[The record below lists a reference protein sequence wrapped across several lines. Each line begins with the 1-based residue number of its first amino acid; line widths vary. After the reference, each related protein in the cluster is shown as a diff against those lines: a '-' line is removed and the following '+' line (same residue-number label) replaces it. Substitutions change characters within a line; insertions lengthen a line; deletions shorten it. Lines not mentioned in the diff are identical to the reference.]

1 MNLLDAFNSFNQQV
15 PVLDIWDIRRNEA
28 LRSLEKTGWPTRK
41 KETWKYTNLQAL
53 KSLALKYAVQAPA
66 IPAATQELLP
76 GFHHIIFNDGV
87 LKSFPQN
94 VPGLQVVELRQ
105 ALVAKSGPWTKWMG
119 RWEADLLKL
128 RKEKD
133 FTEHVSE
140 AFMDSGVCIQVDPNT
155 KLDQPVQIAFFNSG
169 SASANFSSTQVWIDL
184 GAGSRSDLVLTSTGN
199 DLQINQTQIWAHPN
213 SKTTFLKY
221 GELRAEKSD
230 FQRVEVQ
237 IEANAEF
244 DSWSVGLGGRLQR
257 NELELFIKGSGVT
270 ANAWGVSL
278 ASGTTV
284 LDHHTLIDHVVGGS
298 RSEQL
303 YKGILSD
310 ESRVVFDGAVHIRPG
325 ADKASSEQLNKNL
338 ILNGTAEVDS
348 KPQLQVLADDVKATH
363 GSATGQM
370 SDEELF
376 YFQSRGISLAE
387 SKRLLATG
395 FVMDLIE
402 RHPVESV
409 RKLIFSRLKTAF
421 DRSWEQVK

>member
-1 MNLLDAFNSFNQQV
+1 MNLLDAHSSFNQLV
-15 PVLDIWDIRRNEA
+15 PVLDIWDVRRTEA

-41 KETWKYTNLQAL
+41 DETWKYTNLQAL
-53 KSLALKYAVQAPA
+53 KALALKYSTQAPN

-76 GFHHIIFNDGV
+76 GFHQIVFNDGV

-94 VPGLQVVELRQ
+94 VPGLQVIELRQ

-119 RWEADLLKL
+119 RWEAELAKL
-128 RKEKD
+128 RTQKD
-133 FTEHVSE
+133 FTERISE
-140 AFMDSGVCIQVDPNT
+140 AFLDSGVCIQIDPNT
-155 KLDQPVQIAFFNSG
+155 KLTQPLQIAFFNSG
-169 SASANFSSTQVWIDL
+169 STAANFSSTQVWIDL
-184 GAGSRSDLVLTSTGN
+184 GTGSRSDLVLTSAGN
-199 DLQINQTQIWAHPN
+199 DLQINQTQIWAHEN

-221 GELRAEKSD
+221 SELREEKTD
-230 FQRVEVQ
+230 FQRIEVQ
-237 IEANAEF
+237 LESNCEF

-257 NELELFIKGSGVT
+257 NELELYLKGAGIT

-284 LDHHTLIDHVVGGS
+284 VDHHTLIDHVKGGS

-310 ESRVVFDGAVHIRPG
+310 ESRVVFDGQVRIRQG

-376 YFQSRGISLAE
+376 YFQSRGISLAD

-395 FVMDLIE
+395 FVMDLVE
-402 RHPVESV
+402 RHPVEAV
-409 RKLIFSRLKTAF
+409 RALIFTRLKKAF
-421 DRSWEQVK
+421 DRSWEKSK